1 MSKVKGLI
9 VDCCE
14 LPLSV
19 VIIGVG
25 ECDFTLMEEL
35 NGNDNRLEDD
45 NGRVATRDLVG
56 FVEFKKYKNDS
67 QILT

>member
-14 LPLSV
+14 LPLSI

-35 NGNDNRLEDD
+35 NGVLLFYLEW
-45 NGRVATRDLVG
+45 
-56 FVEFKKYKNDS
+56 
-67 QILT
+67 